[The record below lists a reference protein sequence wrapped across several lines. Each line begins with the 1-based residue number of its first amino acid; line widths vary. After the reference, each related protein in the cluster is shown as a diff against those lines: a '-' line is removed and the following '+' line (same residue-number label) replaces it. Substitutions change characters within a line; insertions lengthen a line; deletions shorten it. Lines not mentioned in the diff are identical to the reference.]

1 MLPLPSREN
10 GVEIDKVLEE
20 LKDIM
25 VEQLKFE
32 PSRLTDLSLVTV
44 LPKDMEGSLGLD
56 SLDFIE
62 LSVGIEERFGFVID
76 ETQDL
81 DAHFQ
86 SLGTLVEYIKSR
98 MAAR

>member
-1 MLPLPSREN
+1 MEN
-10 GVEIDKVLEE
+10 DDKVLEE

-25 VEQLKFE
+25 VERLKFE
-32 PSRLTDLSLVTV
+32 PSRVPDLSLATA
-44 LPKDMEGSLGLD
+44 LPKGIEGSLGLD

-76 ETQDL
+76 EAQDL
-81 DAHFQ
+81 EAHLQ

-98 MAAR
+98 SDG

>member
-1 MLPLPSREN
+1 M
-10 GVEIDKVLEE
+10 LEE

-25 VEQLKFE
+25 VERLKFE
-32 PSRLTDLSLVTV
+32 PSRLPDLSPATV

-62 LSVGIEERFGFVID
+62 LSIGIEERFGFVID

-81 DAHFQ
+81 HAHFR

-98 MAAR
+98 LADR